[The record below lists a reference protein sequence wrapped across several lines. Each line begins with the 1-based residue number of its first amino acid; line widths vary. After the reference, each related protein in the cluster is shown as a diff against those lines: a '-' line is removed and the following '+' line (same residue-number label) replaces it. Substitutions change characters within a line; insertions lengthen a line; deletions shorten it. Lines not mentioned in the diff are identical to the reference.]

1 MNFDQSS
8 SMKYL
13 LTIFISSVALSNCFC
28 QIKSDTV
35 LPNVIDIGFPVIK
48 GKSKFDP
55 ASQVYNMAATGQY
68 SGLNREE
75 MHFRYC
81 RIGGDFL
88 LTADFSFPNAETRS
102 QLKTGWMIR
111 ESLGDDAPH
120 VTALKQSDGQI
131 SIQWRNVRG
140 AFIRDPQD
148 LIISPKRGMQTLQL
162 ERIGKKVTMRAAG
175 PGEPLQE
182 IGSVSMADMPDSLVA
197 GIFFCAQDNGKSDS
211 SLVWNLRIDK
221 PIADNYNPNPVV
233 MRSQKKDESV
243 LGSRLEVMNVFDG
256 KRKIIHESKGRFEA
270 PNWMPDGK
278 KLLYNEGGYLYTLS
292 LDGGAPV
299 RFNTGQVNRN
309 NNDHGISFDGKTL
322 AISSHRDGLP
332 GGGSTVYVLPI
343 TGGNP
348 RMVNGNTP
356 SYWHGWAPGSK
367 EVVLVGQRNGSTIY
381 NIYKVDVTTG
391 KESDLTGNRSGHVDG
406 PEYSPDGNFIYYN
419 ANPTG
424 TMQLWRMKPD
434 GSGKEQL
441 TFDQYNNWFPHMS
454 PDGKWIAFISFP
466 SDIDPGSHPSYK
478 KVMLRLM
485 PVNGGAP
492 RVIAHLYG
500 GQGTL
505 NVNSWSPDS
514 KHIAFVSNS
523 GKYE

>member
-1 MNFDQSS
+1 
-8 SMKYL
+8 
-13 LTIFISSVALSNCFC
+13 
-28 QIKSDTV
+28 
-35 LPNVIDIGFPVIK
+35 
-48 GKSKFDP
+48 
-55 ASQVYNMAATGQY
+55 
-68 SGLNREE
+68 
-75 MHFRYC
+75 
-81 RIGGDFL
+81 
-88 LTADFSFPNAETRS
+88 
-102 QLKTGWMIR
+102 
-111 ESLGDDAPH
+111 
-120 VTALKQSDGQI
+120 
-131 SIQWRNVRG
+131 
-140 AFIRDPQD
+140 
-148 LIISPKRGMQTLQL
+148 
-162 ERIGKKVTMRAAG
+162 
-175 PGEPLQE
+175 
-182 IGSVSMADMPDSLVA
+182 
-197 GIFFCAQDNGKSDS
+197 
-211 SLVWNLRIDK
+211 
-221 PIADNYNPNPVV
+221 
-233 MRSQKKDESV
+233 
-243 LGSRLEVMNVFDG
+243 
-256 KRKIIHESKGRFEA
+256 
-270 PNWMPDGK
+270 
-278 KLLYNEGGYLYTLS
+278 
-292 LDGGAPV
+292 
-299 RFNTGQVNRN
+299 
-309 NNDHGISFDGKTL
+309 
-322 AISSHRDGLP
+322 
-332 GGGSTVYVLPI
+332 
-343 TGGNP
+343 
-348 RMVNGNTP
+348 MVNGNTP